1 MTLRQMLSSILLSLV
16 NFRNK
21 QTVMQGKWIFFCCFI
36 LCVNTSFAQDTLV
49 FNGQPNWKQ
58 SLDIADNCFIY
69 QEKGDTALSFNEVK
83 KQVFV
88 PFKNEW
94 RKQKFGNRPLI
105 IQWKKFTVRN
115 TSTKDTLL
123 LNISTVHYFTR
134 LYAGN
139 ELIAK
144 SGAYETRGYHP
155 QNSTGGYDRGRLP
168 VIVAPQIAITYWLRT
183 EDRQNQ
189 LIPPIIYLET
199 RFTGFAAEVKS
210 VFEARYL
217 FLILACMTG
226 CFLFIGIYAAYNFY
240 LYRQPSFLW
249 YIAYTIGAFFSG
261 LHWMDIRLG
270 MFMFSPLLHD
280 VIFSI
285 FLYLIPVLYSFFI
298 GSMLQLN
305 IHFKKSWILVKI
317 LVFISIIQMLLEFIE
332 VRFDWFPFN
341 KNDYGTFLNIS
352 PLILLNIFLLVLTAK
367 SKEPVKWFLFTGI
380 LSLMILWCLPI
391 IILYSPSENINP
403 ELFLLLNFP
412 IVFLLL
418 GLMIEAICF
427 SFALSYRS
435 KLVFVEKNKLQKN
448 YTRDLEEKLEQRSKE
463 LEVQRN
469 IREEQKL
476 QQVAAA
482 FEHKIA
488 ETEMTALRAQMNPH
502 FIFNCLNSIKLYTLE
517 NDSQTAS
524 EYLTIFSQLIRLVL
538 ENSRSEKV
546 TLQKELETLRLYIEL
561 EAMRF
566 KDKVKYQINIPP
578 EIDQQYI
585 DIPPLLVQPYV
596 ENAIWHGLMH
606 KKEGGNICINVT
618 LPLEH
623 CLQIEITDNGI
634 GRELAAEFKSKSATR
649 QKSFGL
655 KMTSER
661 IDIINQVYNIKA
673 DVQIIDVKDE
683 MNNASGTK
691 VIIKIPV

>member
-1 MTLRQMLSSILLSLV
+1 MPI
-16 NFRNK
+16 
-21 QTVMQGKWIFFCCFI
+21 VMQRMLIFFYFLI
-36 LCVNTSFAQDTLV
+36 IGIGKSGAQDTLV
-49 FNGQPNWKQ
+49 LNGQPNWKQ

-69 QEKGDTALSFNEVK
+69 QETAEKSLSFEQAK
-83 KQVFV
+83 MQVFV
-88 PFKNEW
+88 PYKNEW
-94 RKQKFGNRPLI
+94 RQQKFGNRPLI

-115 TSTKDTLL
+115 ISLTDTVNLS
-123 LNISTVHYFTR
+123 ISTVHYFTR
-134 LYAGN
+134 IYAGN
-139 ELIAK
+139 ELLAK

-155 QNSTGGYDRGRLP
+155 LNSTGGYDRGRLP
-168 VIVAPQIAITYWLRT
+168 VIVPPQKTITYWLRT

-199 RFTGFAAEVKS
+199 RFTGFAAEVES

-226 CFLFIGIYAAYNFY
+226 CFLFIGIYAAYNYF
-240 LYRQPSFLW
+240 LYRHASFLW
-249 YIAYTIGAFFSG
+249 YISYSIAAFFSG

-280 VIFSI
+280 IIFSI

-305 IHFKKSWILVKI
+305 IHFKKGWLLVKL
-317 LVFISIIQMLLEFIE
+317 LVVISIIQMLLEFIE
-332 VRFDWFPFN
+332 VRFEWFPFN
-341 KNDYGTFLNIS
+341 KNYYGIFLNIS
-352 PLILLNIFLLVLTAK
+352 PLILLNLVLLVLTAK

-380 LSLMILWCLPI
+380 FSLMILWCLPVMN
-391 IILYSPSENINP
+391 LYAPSENINP
-403 ELFLLLNFP
+403 ELFQVVNFP

-418 GLMIEAICF
+418 GLVIEAFCF

-435 KLVFVEKNKLQKN
+435 KLVLIEKNNLQKN
-448 YTRDLEEKLEQRSKE
+448 YTKDLEGKLEQRSNE

-476 QQVAAA
+476 QQIATA
-482 FEHKIA
+482 FEQKIA

-566 KDKVKYQINIPP
+566 KDKVKYRINIAP

-585 DIPPLLVQPYV
+585 DIPPLLLQPYV

-606 KKEGGNICINVT
+606 KKEGGNICINVS

-623 CLQIEITDNGI
+623 CLQVEIIDDGI
-634 GRELAAEFKSKSATR
+634 GRNLAAEFKSKSATR

-673 DVQIIDVKDE
+673 DVEIIDLKDA
-683 MNNASGTK
+683 MNNAIGTK

>member
-1 MTLRQMLSSILLSLV
+1 MPI
-16 NFRNK
+16 
-21 QTVMQGKWIFFCCFI
+21 VMQRMLIFFYFLI
-36 LCVNTSFAQDTLV
+36 IGIGKSGAQDTLV
-49 FNGQPNWKQ
+49 LNGQPNWKQ

-69 QEKGDTALSFNEVK
+69 QETAEKSLSFEQAK
-83 KQVFV
+83 MQVFV
-88 PFKNEW
+88 PYKNEW
-94 RKQKFGNRPLI
+94 RQQKFGNRPLI

-115 TSTKDTLL
+115 ISLTDTVNLS
-123 LNISTVHYFTR
+123 ISTVHYFTR
-134 LYAGN
+134 IYAGN
-139 ELIAK
+139 ELLAK

-155 QNSTGGYDRGRLP
+155 LNSTGGYDRGRLP
-168 VIVAPQIAITYWLRT
+168 VIVPPQKTITYWLRT

-199 RFTGFAAEVKS
+199 HFTGFAAEVES

-226 CFLFIGIYAAYNFY
+226 CFLFIGIYAAYNYF
-240 LYRQPSFLW
+240 LYRHASFIW
-249 YIAYTIGAFFSG
+249 YISYSIAAFFSG

-280 VIFSI
+280 IIFSI
-285 FLYLIPVLYSFFI
+285 FIYLIPVLYSFFI

-305 IHFKKSWILVKI
+305 IHFKKGWLLVKL
-317 LVFISIIQMLLEFIE
+317 LVVISIIQMLIEFIE
-332 VRFDWFPFN
+332 VRFEWFPFN
-341 KNDYGTFLNIS
+341 KNYYGIFLNIS
-352 PLILLNIFLLVLTAK
+352 PLILLNLVLLVLTAK

-380 LSLMILWCLPI
+380 FSLMILWCLPVMN
-391 IILYSPSENINP
+391 LYAPSENINP
-403 ELFLLLNFP
+403 ELFQVVNFP

-418 GLMIEAICF
+418 GLVIEAFCF

-435 KLVFVEKNKLQKN
+435 KLVLIEKNNLQKN
-448 YTRDLEEKLEQRSKE
+448 YTKDLEGKLEQRSNE

-476 QQVAAA
+476 QQIATA
-482 FEHKIA
+482 FEQKIA

-546 TLQKELETLRLYIEL
+546 TLQKELETLRLYIQL

-566 KDKVKYQINIPP
+566 KDKVKYRINIAP

-585 DIPPLLVQPYV
+585 DIPPLLLQPYV

-606 KKEGGNICINVT
+606 KKEGGNICINVL

-623 CLQIEITDNGI
+623 CLQVEIIDDGI
-634 GRELAAEFKSKSATR
+634 GRNLAAEFKSKSATR

-673 DVQIIDVKDE
+673 DVEIIDLKDA
-683 MNNASGTK
+683 MNNAIGTK

>member
-1 MTLRQMLSSILLSLV
+1 MQIFKLRKCSFLY
-16 NFRNK
+16 
-21 QTVMQGKWIFFCCFI
+21 FFFVCINAC
-36 LCVNTSFAQDTLV
+36 FAQDTLV
-49 FNGQPNWKQ
+49 FNGQPNWKH

-69 QEKGDTALSFNEVK
+69 QEEGDVVFTLEEVK
-83 KQVFV
+83 KQLFV

-94 RKQKFGNRPLI
+94 RLQKFSNRPLI
-105 IQWKKFTVRN
+105 LQWIKFIVRN
-115 TSTKDTLL
+115 TSSTDTLNL
-123 LNISTVHYFTR
+123 SINTVHYFTR
-134 LYAGN
+134 LFAGN

-144 SGAYETRGYHP
+144 SGAYETRGFH
-155 QNSTGGYDRGRLP
+155 QRNSTGGYDRGRVP
-168 VIVAPQIAITYWLRT
+168 VIVMPQTTITYLLRT

-189 LIPPIIYLET
+189 LIPPVIFMET
-199 RFTGFAAEVKS
+199 KFTGFAAEVES

-226 CFLFIGIYAAYNFY
+226 CFLFISIYAAYNFY

-249 YIAYTIGAFFSG
+249 YISYTIGAFFSG

-280 VIFSI
+280 IIFSI

-298 GSMLQLN
+298 GCMLQLN
-305 IHFKKSWILVKI
+305 VHFKKGWMFVK
-317 LVFISIIQMLLEFIE
+317 LLAFISSIQMILEFIE

-341 KNDYGTFLNIS
+341 KNYYGTFLNIT
-352 PLILLNIFLLVLTAK
+352 PLILLNITLLILTAK
-367 SKEPVKWFLFTGI
+367 SRNPVKWFLFTGI
-380 LSLMILWCLPI
+380 FSLMILWCLPVMN
-391 IILYSPSENINP
+391 LYSFSIKNMDS
-403 ELFLLLNFP
+403 ELFQVLNFP
-412 IVFLLL
+412 VVFLLL

-427 SFALSYRS
+427 SFALTYQS
-435 KLVFVEKNKLQKN
+435 KLVLVEKNNLQKN
-448 YTRDLEEKLEQRSKE
+448 YAKDLEEKLEQRSNQ
-463 LEVQRN
+463 LEIQRSL
-469 IREEQKL
+469 REEQKL
-476 QQVAAA
+476 KQIAAA
-482 FEHKIA
+482 FEQKIA

-538 ENSRSEKV
+538 ENSRSQKV
-546 TLQKELETLRLYIEL
+546 TLQAELETLRLYIEL

-566 KDKVKYQINIPP
+566 KNKVKYHINISP

-585 DIPPLLVQPYV
+585 DIPPLLIQPYV

-606 KKEGGNICINVT
+606 KKEGGNICINVS
-618 LPLEH
+618 LPQEH
-623 CLQIEITDNGI
+623 CLQIEITDDGI
-634 GRELAAEFKSKSATR
+634 GRELAAELKSKSATK

-661 IDIINQVYNIKA
+661 IDIIHQVHNINA
-673 DVQIIDVKDE
+673 DVQILDLKDYIT
-683 MNNASGTK
+683 NTTGTK